1 MCFEI
6 SSLLSFPPHFSI
18 FLAFLF
24 SSICRTIISLQ
35 REEPNIYKRHNLL
48 AFKRLFFHSAQKV
61 QALRSSC
68 ISLVTDDVLMWG
80 SKIYLQY
87 VLVWYYLLGDQNSLG
102 CILFLVMFTE
112 HLLLPALSFPSGR
125 KGCKLF
131 SPQLASPERALNISA
146 HGKWERRK
154 PQEICQPYA
163 SWTYGYSLL

>member
-1 MCFEI
+1 MLWDFLFTVFS
-6 SSLLSFPPHFSI
+6 SSLLHFSC
-18 FLAFLF
+18 L
-24 SSICRTIISLQ
+24 SLCLHLQ
-35 REEPNIYKRHNLL
+35 NDYLSAVLQMEKPNIYKRHNLL

-68 ISLVTDDVLMWG
+68 ISLVTDNGLMQG

-87 VLVWYYLLGDQNSLG
+87 VLVWYYLLGNQNSLG

-112 HLLLPALSFPSGR
+112 HLLLPALSLPSGR

-146 HGKWERRK
+146 HGKWEG
-154 PQEICQPYA
+154 I
-163 SWTYGYSLL
+163 